1 MPPKTTSADYLR
13 AWREYKA
20 RHGSLPVESPGSP
33 GYRLAKRIRHARATG
48 KFSAAELAELDAPPL
63 PSATGPATKGNAA
76 PLTSPPATGLPA
88 AQAPPARRMSTASTC
103 VKAAGKRGAASSAAA
118 VRKKPEAGTGA
129 GKSATLRGDSATGHG
144 AGEGHLASAA
154 ERGSKTSQSV
164 HPEAPSS
171 KLARPTSESE
181 AALAEPYF
189 EAQEGAWCGL
199 HALNNYLGGP
209 YVRRDDCGLAA
220 ARVCT
225 MLSQAGDGDA
235 ELPAWH
241 LNPDT
246 GWLSIDVINVLG
258 STLGLAVDGAAIA
271 LTKLLEEDEVACLLN
286 WNNAHWTVLQQRSRH
301 GPWVHTNSIEGH
313 ASFHGRG
320 TLAGVLDLFRL
331 MHAIQDQYGDA
342 TLHKIRRTDRSV

>member
-1 MPPKTTSADYLR
+1 M
-13 AWREYKA
+13 
-20 RHGSLPVESPGSP
+20 
-33 GYRLAKRIRHARATG
+33 
-48 KFSAAELAELDAPPL
+48 
-63 PSATGPATKGNAA
+63 
-76 PLTSPPATGLPA
+76 
-88 AQAPPARRMSTASTC
+88 
-103 VKAAGKRGAASSAAA
+103 
-118 VRKKPEAGTGA
+118 
-129 GKSATLRGDSATGHG
+129 
-144 AGEGHLASAA
+144 
-154 ERGSKTSQSV
+154 

-171 KLARPTSESE
+171 RLARPSSESE
-181 AALAEPYF
+181 AAVAEPYF

-320 TLAGVLDLFRL
+320 TLACVLDLFRL
-331 MHAIQDQYGDA
+331 MHAIQDQYGDV
-342 TLHKIRRTDRSV
+342 TLHKIRRTDALEGLAMLDAEGLRALLPPEVAQEPQQEGR